1 MAKKSLPIGNDDFT
15 ELRINNSYYVDKT
28 LMIRDFIEMNDKVA
42 LIARPRRF
50 GKTLNMSMMKAFF
63 DITLDSRQLFE
74 GLKNYGDRI
83 CLLSEFQAG
92 GLSDL

>member
-42 LIARPRRF
+42 LIARQRTF
-50 GKTLNMSMMKAFF
+50 G
-63 DITLDSRQLFE
+63 
-74 GLKNYGDRI
+74 
-83 CLLSEFQAG
+83 QAG
-92 GLSDL
+92 RGKSFYQAPAVWKNFEYVDDESIF

>member
-74 GLKNYGDRI
+74 GLKIMETEYAS
-83 CLLSEFQAG
+83 CLNSRPVV
-92 GLSDL
+92 